1 MNTDEIRELA
11 ENIYDPQSV
20 TPFEYYTVDRYVED
34 LMGLAWDQGWTA
46 DLSAD
51 DIASLRAEF
60 ARMAHADLDNTKR
73 LVVCGKDGRFVCV
86 DLIGTP
92 TSEVLRPATAR
103 RAKRAAGF
111 AKQQTVTVW
120 SLHDGYGYRVYAE
133 SARKLHTNLDR

>member
-1 MNTDEIRELA
+1 MDIQELA
-11 ENIYDPQSV
+11 ANIYDPQSV
-20 TPFEYYTVDRYVED
+20 TPFEYHTVDGYVED

-51 DIASLRAEF
+51 DIASLRGEF
-60 ARMAHADLDNTKR
+60 ARMAHADLDNAKR
-73 LVVCGKDGRFVCV
+73 LVVYGKDGSARNV

-92 TSEVLRPATAR
+92 TSEVLRPAMAR

-111 AKQQTVTVW
+111 VRGEAVTVW

-133 SARKLHTNLDR
+133 SARKLYVNLDK

>member
-11 ENIYDPQSV
+11 ANIYDPQSV
-20 TPFEYYTVDRYVED
+20 TPFEYYTIDGYVRD
-34 LMGLAWDQGWTA
+34 LMVMAFEQEWLADM
-46 DLSAD
+46 SAD

-73 LVVCGKDGRFVCV
+73 LVVCGKDGRSRNV

-92 TSEVLRPATAR
+92 TSDVLRPAMAR

-111 AKQQTVTVW
+111 VREETVTVR